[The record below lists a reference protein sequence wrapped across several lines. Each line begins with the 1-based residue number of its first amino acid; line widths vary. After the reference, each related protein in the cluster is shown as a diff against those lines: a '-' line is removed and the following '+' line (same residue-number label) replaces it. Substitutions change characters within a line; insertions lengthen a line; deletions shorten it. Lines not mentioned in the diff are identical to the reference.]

1 MMLMVAGSGFGPPHS
16 RSHWTNMEG
25 CPPRAET
32 PDTDGGPWVLANVGS
47 SVDLRGTS
55 SVGGCRRW
63 CRAATSHSR
72 RTPTIVGPS
81 RTAGAIAANPG
92 MASVAAAAQLCRQ
105 SSAATH
111 RQSSA
116 ATPAQQRSATRCQP
130 IGQAQK
136 KNGQRR
142 HGSDAD
148 DAAHLCLR
156 EQRRHMIGR
165 NKW

>member
-32 PDTDGGPWVLANVGS
+32 PDTDGGPCVLANVGS

-81 RTAGAIAANPG
+81 RDSRRHRCQPRH
-92 MASVAAAAQLCRQ
+92 SVGCR
-105 SSAATH
+105 SSAAM
-111 RQSSA
+111 SA
-116 ATPAQQRSATRCQP
+116 KQRCHTPAKQRCYTGTAAQRDAMP
-130 IGQAQK
+130 ANRQAQK
-136 KNGQRR
+136 KDGQRR

-148 DAAHLCLR
+148 DAAHLCLSKR
-156 EQRRHMIGR
+156 SGAGI
-165 NKW
+165 